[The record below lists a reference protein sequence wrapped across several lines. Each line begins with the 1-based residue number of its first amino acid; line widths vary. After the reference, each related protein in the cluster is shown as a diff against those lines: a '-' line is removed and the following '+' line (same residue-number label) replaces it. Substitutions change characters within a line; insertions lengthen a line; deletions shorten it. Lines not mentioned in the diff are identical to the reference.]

1 MIGDEGARH
10 RVLVRLRDDGL
21 RSDVLS
27 VARAAGYATEEARTD
42 AEALAA
48 VREGGLDAVLLEA
61 GRRDDLCLVRELRHV
76 TSDLG
81 VIAVGASPDVDL
93 VVGAFREGVLD
104 FLRMPFDVTALERAL
119 VRSRRSRQVPPPT
132 ERFLTRDPATR
143 LLLDQLDRVA
153 DSDATVCLF
162 GESGTGKDLLA
173 RWIHQASPRRHGRFV
188 VVNCAGLAP
197 DLAESELFGHARGAF
212 TGALEEREG
221 RLAAANGGTLVLDE
235 VGDLAPVLQPKLL
248 RALQEREIQPLGA
261 RTPRPLDIRVL
272 VTTQRDLASDVAA
285 GRFRA
290 DLYYRLDVV
299 SVRIPPLRERPAD
312 LEPLARTFLERFAE
326 ANGADPA
333 ELDEAVLHRL
343 AERPFRGNVRELEN
357 LMRRAALLFP
367 GQPIEWERLRAP
379 GPGPK
384 EAEAEELPSVNLR
397 DLERQAVIRS
407 LEMTH
412 GNRTLAS
419 KALGISVRTLR
430 NKIRL
435 YGLA

>member
-1 MIGDEGARH
+1 MTDEGARH
-10 RVLVRLRDDGL
+10 RVLVRLRDDAL
-21 RSDVLS
+21 RRDVLS
-27 VARAAGYATEEARTD
+27 VARAAGYATEEAHSDTQ
-42 AEALAA
+42 AIAA
-48 VREGGLDAVLLEA
+48 VRDGGLDVALLEI
-61 GRRDDLCLVRELRHV
+61 GCQEDLGLMRELRRGAP
-76 TSDLG
+76 DLG
-81 VIAVGASPDVDL
+81 VIATAASPDVDL

-104 FLRMPFDVTALERAL
+104 FLRMPFDVSTVERAL
-119 VRSRRSRQVPPPT
+119 VRSRRARQIPSPAQ
-132 ERFLTRDPATR
+132 RFLTRDPATR
-143 LLLDQLDRVA
+143 RLLDQLDRVA
-153 DSDATVCLF
+153 DSDATVSLF

-212 TGALEEREG
+212 TGAHEARAGRLEE
-221 RLAAANGGTLVLDE
+221 ANGGTLVLDE

-248 RALQEREIQPLGA
+248 RALQEREVQPLGA

-272 VTTQRDLASDVAA
+272 VTTQRDLAREVES

-299 SVRIPPLRERPAD
+299 SLRVPPLRERPGD
-312 LEPLARTFLERFAE
+312 LELLARAFLERFAD
-326 ANGADPA
+326 ANGSRPA
-333 ELDEAVLHRL
+333 ELGDDVLAQL
-343 AERPFRGNVRELEN
+343 AECPFRGNVRELEN

-367 GQPIEWERLRAP
+367 GAPIEWERLRAP
-379 GPGPK
+379 APAAK
-384 EAEAEELPSVNLR
+384 ESPAADLRSVNLR